1 MRYVSLSRAGTNSMV
16 SVNADMVTQV
26 YVHNPEPPTSL
37 IVFEKNHTVVVEG
50 SVEDVTKLLAGERE

>member
-1 MRYVSLSRAGTNSMV
+1 MV